1 MTQFSGSQFKLPDTE
16 KMSREELVYVAS
28 VAQETERH
36 DDIIKIM
43 KEVVAEKKGLSRD
56 EATLFSVG
64 YKQKITSCRN
74 TWRNITVIE
83 SKALETGSP
92 APERLLKYRRDI
104 EQETEEICNEVIEM
118 IDRDIIPYVD
128 GAESKAFF
136 IKMKAD
142 YFRYLAEFAQD
153 GNFDRVVQEALEAY
167 DQASKIAEEG
177 LPDGHP
183 VRLGIAL
190 NFSVFHFE
198 ALSDPAKAC
207 ELARAAIE
215 TPESAISALPEDQ
228 ARDSEALLKLLQDNL
243 NLWTGSAGEEEDGED
258 DDADN

>member
-1 MTQFSGSQFKLPDTE
+1 
-16 KMSREELVYVAS
+16 MSREELVYVAS
-28 VAQETERH
+28 VAQETERY
-36 DDIIKIM
+36 DDIIKVM

-56 EATLFSVG
+56 EATLFSLG

-83 SKALETGSP
+83 SKGQETGSP
-92 APERLLKYRRDI
+92 VSERLIAYRHDI
-104 EQETEEICNEVIEM
+104 EQETEDICNEVIDM
-118 IDRDIIPYVD
+118 IDKDIIPCVD

-142 YFRYLAEFAQD
+142 YFRYLTEIAQD
-153 GNFDRVVQEALEAY
+153 NFDRVVQEALVAY

-177 LPDGHP
+177 LPEGHP

-190 NFSVFHFE
+190 NFSVFYFE
-198 ALSDPAKAC
+198 ALSDPVKAC

-215 TPESAISALPEDQ
+215 TPDSAISALPEDQ
-228 ARDSEALLKLLQDNL
+228 ARDSESMLKLLRDNL
-243 NLWTGSAGEEEDGED
+243 SLWTGNTGED
-258 DDADN
+258 EEADDEDADN